1 MPRPSDTKQRIQEVA
16 RELFAQK
23 GVQRTSLQEIAD
35 RLAITKPALYYH
47 FSSREELVRSIVQ
60 PIIDEE
66 EAFLV
71 AQEALGEVEPR
82 ALLEGYF
89 DFHYRNRREIV
100 LMLSELT
107 TLADLGLIDLVL
119 EWRGRLGKLLHGPDP
134 TLEQAAR
141 AVIAFGGIQDC
152 TIQFADVPQ
161 DELRRVAVDGALAA
175 LDIKP
180 RRKAAHRI

>member
-16 RELFAQK
+16 RELFTQQ

-35 RLAITKPALYYH
+35 RLCITKPALYYH

-71 AQEALGEVEPR
+71 EQEALDEVDPR

-89 DFHYRNRREIV
+89 DFHYRHRKEIV

-134 TLEQAAR
+134 TLEQATR

-152 TIQFADVPQ
+152 TIQFATTPKAK
-161 DELRRVAVDGALAA
+161 LRQAAVDGACATLG
-175 LDIKP
+175 IENS
-180 RRKAAHRI
+180 

>member
-16 RELFAQK
+16 RELFVRQ

-35 RLAITKPALYYH
+35 RLGITKPALYYH

-60 PIIDEE
+60 PILDEE

-71 AQEALGEVEPR
+71 GQEALDEIEPR

-89 DFHYRNRREIV
+89 DFHYRHREEIV

-119 EWRGRLGKLLHGPDP
+119 EWRGRLAKLLHGPSP
-134 TLEQAAR
+134 TLERATR

-152 TIQFADVPQ
+152 TIQFADTPE
-161 DELRRVAVDGALAA
+161 DELRRAAVDGACAA
-175 LDIKP
+175 LGIEPQRED
-180 RRKAAHRI
+180 RRRA

>member
-1 MPRPSDTKQRIQEVA
+1 MPRPSDTKQRIQDVA
-16 RELFAQK
+16 RELFVQQ

-35 RLAITKPALYYH
+35 RLGITKPALYYH

-60 PIIDEE
+60 PMLDEE

-71 AQEALGEVEPR
+71 GQEALGEVEPR

-89 DFHYRNRREIV
+89 DFHYRHRKEVV

-119 EWRGRLGKLLHGPDP
+119 SWRGRLAKLLHGPEP
-134 TLEQAAR
+134 TLERATR
-141 AVIAFGGIQDC
+141 AVIALGGLQDC
-152 TIQFADVPQ
+152 TIQFSNVPK
-161 DELRRVAVDGALAA
+161 DELRRVAVDGACAA
-175 LDIKP
+175 LGIEP
-180 RRKAAHRI
+180 QREARRRA